1 MDAASKAS
9 LSITNSWSS
18 LKLTSIKSVMPSSH
32 VLLCRPRLLLPPI
45 PPSIRVFSKAQGQR
59 SLVGCRL
66 WGRKELA
73 ILKITFFTS
82 PQACCWWC
90 LSFLLLTAYL
100 VTSQFYKVCIFGCV
114 GLLLSSLLGWVS
126 VQLTI
131 RSFPFI
137 AFAEGSLCWN
147 ILSVLWQTVYTFL
160 PLDLCTAA
168 CAES

>member
-1 MDAASKAS
+1 MTDFFP
-9 LSITNSWSS
+9 LCMGRIY
-18 LKLTSIKSVMPSSH
+18 LFLYVSH
-32 VLLCRPRLLLPPI
+32 KFFVETEHLRLCI
-45 PPSIRVFSKAQGQR
+45 VT
-59 SLVGCRL
+59 
-66 WGRKELA
+66 

-168 CAES
+168 CVEVTRKCKNNFKHYS